1 MKRSFHA
8 LLALAALAFPLAAEE
23 KPAPKPLFEPA
34 HRSEMIDC
42 VRVRTGY
49 TLSAM
54 HIEADA
60 TYTHTKIEDLRHDDI
75 DLTGDTFYVSGALGI
90 ADWLTAKATLPIHR
104 RDFNPGGVEYGV
116 GDIELEAKLALKSG
130 LSPLG
135 FVPVVDVC
143 GGILFG
149 LPTGDEDKGL
159 GMENLYVK
167 PYVSASYWFLPWVG
181 VHGWGYF
188 EFMEGDRPYR
198 GGSAVVEFVPFSR
211 DLSLYGGMEYRQQG
225 FDSPEVVFLPG
236 IEYRVV
242 PMVSVGLGAPVGIS
256 HRAEDWSVILNLQ
269 LTF

>member
-1 MKRSFHA
+1 MKRVALA
-8 LLALAALAFPLAAEE
+8 LLALASPWLR
-23 KPAPKPLFEPA
+23 PAVEASPIPVDPP

-42 VRVRTGY
+42 VRTRTGF
-49 TLSAM
+49 TLPAM

-60 TYTHTKIEDLRHDDI
+60 TYTHTKIEDLRHEDI

-90 ADWLTAKATLPIHR
+90 ADWLTAKAILPIHR
-104 RDFNPGGVEYGV
+104 RDFTPGGVEYGI
-116 GDIELEAKLALKSG
+116 GDIELEAKLSFRKD
-130 LSPLG
+130 LSPVG

-167 PYVSASYWFLPWVG
+167 PYASASYWFLPWVG
-181 VHGWGYF
+181 MHGWVYF
-188 EFMEGDRPYR
+188 ELMEGDRPFH
-198 GGSAVVEFVPFSR
+198 GGSAVAELLPFSR
-211 DLSLYGGMEYRQQG
+211 DLSLYGGMEFRQQG
-225 FDSPEVVFLPG
+225 FDSPEVVLLPG

-242 PMVSVGLGAPVGIS
+242 PMVSVGLGTPVGIS

-269 LTF
+269 LSF